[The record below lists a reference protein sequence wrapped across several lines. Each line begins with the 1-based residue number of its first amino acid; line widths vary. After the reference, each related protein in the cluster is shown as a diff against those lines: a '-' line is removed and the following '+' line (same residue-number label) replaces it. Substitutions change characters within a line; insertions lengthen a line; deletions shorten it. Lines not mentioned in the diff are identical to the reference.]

1 MSEGLPELRE
11 SSDLHIKPPASIT
24 DAVCEVL
31 KRPLLKVLLQK
42 TITGNNE
49 ASKVLKM
56 YKVGMTY
63 YLF

>member
-24 DAVCEVL
+24 DAVCEAL
-31 KRPLLKVLLQK
+31 KRPLLKVLLQR
-42 TITGNNE
+42 TITIKNE

-63 YLF
+63 LF